1 MSTQS
6 SCWRPST
13 PARPGAIWSAC
24 VFCTQAA
31 APVQMAEPSSPV
43 PRGMRMQLPCTALPC
58 PPSSSLCHWAGA
70 ELREDGCRAS
80 RMKVLSQQSVRG
92 AGIPCAC

>member
-43 PRGMRMQLPCTALPC
+43 PRGMRMQLQLPC
-58 PPSSSLCHWAGA
+58 PRAAASVTG
-70 ELREDGCRAS
+70 LRRRRWNVCGMSKLE
-80 RMKVLSQQSVRG
+80 VLGQQAVKG
-92 AGIPCAC
+92 AGIPC